1 MSRRKARETAF
12 KVLFQVDQVQADSE
26 QALAYLIHDHKLS
39 ADEQDFASQLVD
51 SALSNLQEIDTS
63 ISQFSTDWA
72 LQRISA
78 VDRSIMRMAIAEM
91 RYVKGT
97 QSIVAIDEAI
107 EIAKRFGEENSPGF
121 VNAILDQVRSNST
134 VKNEGGEYHTAD

>member
-1 MSRRKARETAF
+1 MSRRKAREAAF
-12 KVLFQVDQVQADSE
+12 KVLFQVDQVRADSE
-26 QALAYLIHDHKLS
+26 QALAYLVNDHKLT
-39 ADEQDFASQLVD
+39 ADEQEFARLLIE
-51 SALSNLQEIDTS
+51 SALSNLQEIDAS

-97 QSIVAIDEAI
+97 QSVVAIDEAI

-121 VNAILDQVRSNST
+121 VNAILDRVRSDNT